1 MFVENTIG
9 NSPKFPRAMFIG
21 SDGFFCSISTC
32 LPAFGTITSLLVQT
46 KNIYELWQLQKHLK
60 TMQMSEAKPNT

>member
-1 MFVENTIG
+1 
-9 NSPKFPRAMFIG
+9 MFIG

-46 KNIYELWQLQKHLK
+46 KNIYELWQLQKQLK